1 MQPLEP
7 CPYSH
12 RGTGGQGCLLQATS
26 SNSQLSAFGHWT
38 SLHGSWHWHL
48 GHPASSRAKPC
59 GHSMRHVWAA
69 HGFGSA
75 MKSSIIFIS
84 LFHMF
89 INASITLIQSPL
101 GIISP
106 PTLTVEISM
115 KSSTE
120 WCLWLTCTVD
130 KISGSRTCPW
140 HLKAHFVHTP
150 AFWCD

>member
-7 CPYSH
+7 YPYSH
-12 RGTGGQGCLLQATS
+12 CGTGGQGCLLQATS

-59 GHSMRHVWAA
+59 GHSMRHMWAA

-75 MKSSIIFIS
+75 MKSSTIFNT
-84 LFHMF
+84 LFHKF
-89 INASITLIQSPL
+89 INALITLFQSPL

-130 KISGSRTCPW
+130 KISGSRTCPR
-140 HLKAHFVHTP
+140 HLKARFFHTP